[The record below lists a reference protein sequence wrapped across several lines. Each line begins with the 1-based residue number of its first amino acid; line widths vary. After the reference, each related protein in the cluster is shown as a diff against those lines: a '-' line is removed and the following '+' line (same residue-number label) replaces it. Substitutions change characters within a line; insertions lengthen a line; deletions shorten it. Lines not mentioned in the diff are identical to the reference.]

1 MRSLDASA
9 WGEAILS
16 IAVTHQRGVTLCHSG
31 SEIPAELL
39 QLGPFH
45 IILVSEGTQP
55 GLQEQPS
62 EQKLL

>member
-1 MRSLDASA
+1 M
-9 WGEAILS
+9 
-16 IAVTHQRGVTLCHSG
+16 THQRGVTLCHSG